1 SIEMMQKFFGLD
13 TSEVSGRRRLGGIQT
28 RKGRSSA
35 ADAALEPA
43 LWAQWRESGMDNPD
57 SVESLDVMMLM
68 AETHGVNL
76 TTVWTLVRGWCAQ
89 DRRET
94 SV

>member
-1 SIEMMQKFFGLD
+1 MMQRYFGLD
-13 TSEVSGRRRLGGIQT
+13 TSEVSGRRRLGGIRT

-35 ADAALEPA
+35 ADAALEQT
-43 LWAQWRESGMDNPD
+43 LWSQWQASGMDSPD

-68 AETHGVNL
+68 AETHGVSL

-89 DRRET
+89 EKREA
-94 SV
+94 SS